1 MPTYHSI
8 TDEELQSIF
17 DQVIA
22 YLHNKNLT
30 EPDWNEISYLLEHNM
45 YGEILDG
52 LIYHMIDLLNL
63 ANDEFNDD
71 FFSEYLEEGEKINNA
86 KRMDF
91 ARERI
96 SWSYEQ
102 CSDHIFS
109 LHSLEIQNKENQKAL
124 LGFTVSGPG
133 GQHGYN
139 MDCIGVFS
147 STKELMKSFDK
158 SYFVDSET
166 ISKAHILRL
175 WKESELNH

>member
-30 EPDWNEISYLLEHNM
+30 EPDWKEISYLLEHNM

-71 FFSEYLEEGEKINNA
+71 FFSEYLEESEKIRAN
-86 KRMDF
+86 
-91 ARERI
+91 EVI
-96 SWSYEQ
+96 
-102 CSDHIFS
+102 
-109 LHSLEIQNKENQKAL
+109 
-124 LGFTVSGPG
+124 T
-133 GQHGYN
+133 
-139 MDCIGVFS
+139 
-147 STKELMKSFDK
+147 
-158 SYFVDSET
+158 
-166 ISKAHILRL
+166 
-175 WKESELNH
+175 